1 LLDRYVAVDLE
12 TTGLNPGLDSIIEV
26 GLVKVSGREIIDTF
40 HTLVMP
46 AVKLPFFVQKLTGIE
61 ERMLEGAPW
70 IDSIRGHIAAFIEGE
85 NLLGHNAGFDV
96 GFIESALGRPINN
109 PIYDTLE
116 LSRIMMPSA
125 KSYRLMQ
132 LCKAAG
138 LRTEA
143 IHRAMEDAMAVIKLF
158 EYLSNSVCGLDG
170 HLIVYLESLLKK
182 AGSPWGGLLSG
193 YAGISLGNHFLHRV
207 RENYNQDQSSIYEN
221 SEPWG
226 YVAPEEVRR
235 FTSLDGAL
243 SRNLPSY
250 EYRPQ
255 QEEMACEVARAFNE
269 KKFLLVEAGTGTGK
283 SISYL
288 LPSLLWVAGGGPR
301 VVISTRTINLQDQ
314 LWFKDIPQL
323 MRCLG
328 VNVKTVL
335 AKGRSNY
342 LCRRRWDSALSEG
355 LWSDQEARFYAR
367 VLVWVNETKSG
378 DKVELNL
385 NHQEEEAWQNICA
398 ESENCMGFRC
408 RHFSGSC
415 FVVRAR
421 REAESSG
428 LVITNHALLFS
439 DIKTGN
445 MVLPSYG
452 PLIIDEAHHL
462 EDAATEQLGRQ
473 VSRSDIRRW
482 LQSAARIVLKSWE
495 VIPPT
500 DSERW
505 MHSLISLREEIN
517 GLRMTSEEF
526 FSLLKSYIY
535 RQVPLNEGEH
545 HTFRIKN
552 DYFCGDT
559 PGLPWGEFENLIYR
573 IKTVISG
580 FRKITVLMQA
590 WELEND
596 SWGDRL
602 KDFLTLTG
610 KGEELLDNLQ
620 FVFRCSNDSFV
631 YWISVYGQGDW
642 YSLSMSSSPVRVGEL
657 LYDSLFSGKES
668 VIMTSAT
675 LTTNGSFDF
684 FAERVGIDR
693 VSVAKVVKK
702 NIESPFLYESQSL
715 LCVVNDLPLQGAG
728 ADRLYA
734 KRISSSL
741 EELIL
746 AVGGKTLVL
755 FTSHRV
761 LREVYGI
768 VKASMEDKDIAV
780 LGHNMDGNRSR
791 LVEEFMRTERAVLM
805 GSASFWEG
813 IDIPGEAL
821 TSVIIVKLPFPSPSS
836 PVIEARVEDLEQ
848 NGRSSFYE
856 YYLPL
861 AVIRFKQGFGRLI
874 RSESDRGVVVV
885 LDRRIIEKGY
895 GKQFLNSLPVEGHF
909 RGDTRGVANKIQHWM
924 NSSTGRGDL

>member
-1 LLDRYVAVDLE
+1 LLDRYVAIDLE
-12 TTGLNPGLDSIIEV
+12 TTGLNPDLDSIIEV
-26 GLVKVSGREIIDTF
+26 GLVKVSGGEIIDTL
-40 HTLVMP
+40 HTLVLP
-46 AVKLPFFVQKLTGIE
+46 PVKLPLFIKRLTGIQDH
-61 ERMLEGAPW
+61 MLEDAPR

-96 GFIESALGRPINN
+96 GFVESALGRVIGN

-116 LSRIMMPSA
+116 LSRVIMPSA
-125 KSYRLMQ
+125 KSYRLAQ
-132 LCKAAG
+132 LCKVAG
-138 LRTEA
+138 IKTEA
-143 IHRAMEDAMAVIKLF
+143 IHRALEDAMAVIKLF
-158 EYLSNSVCGLDG
+158 DHLSRSVCGLDG
-170 HLIVYLESLLKK
+170 HSIAYLESLLKK
-182 AGSPWGGLLSG
+182 ARSPWGVMLSG
-193 YAGISLGNHFLHRV
+193 YTGISLGDHFYQRG
-207 RENYNQDQSSIYEN
+207 RENYNQDQYRVYEN

-226 YVAPEEVRR
+226 HVAPEEIRGII
-235 FTSLDGAL
+235 SSGGAL
-243 SRNLPSY
+243 SRSLPLY

-269 KKFLLVEAGTGTGK
+269 KKLLMVEAGTGTGK

-301 VVISTRTINLQDQ
+301 VVISTKTVNLQDQ

-328 VNVKTVL
+328 LNVKSVL

-342 LCRRRWDSALSEG
+342 LCRRRWDSILSEG
-355 LWSDQEARFYAR
+355 LWTEQEARFYAR

-378 DKVELNL
+378 DKVDLNL
-385 NHQEEEAWQNICA
+385 THQEEEAWHNICA

-408 RHFSGSC
+408 RHFSGQC
-415 FVVRAR
+415 FVSRSR

-428 LVITNHALLFS
+428 LIITNHALLFS

-445 MVLPSYG
+445 MVLPTYG

-462 EDAATEQLGRQ
+462 EDVATEQLGRQ
-473 VSRSDIRRW
+473 VSRSDLRRW
-482 LQSAARIVLKSWE
+482 LSRSARTVLKSWE
-495 VIPPT
+495 TVPPT
-500 DSERW
+500 DSDRW
-505 MHSLISLREEIN
+505 MQNLISMREEIN
-517 GLRMTSEEF
+517 GLRTISEEF
-526 FSLLKSYIY
+526 FTLLKSYICGKG
-535 RQVPLNEGEH
+535 VLNEGEH
-545 HTFRIKN
+545 QTFRIKS
-552 DYFCGDT
+552 DTFCGDI
-559 PGLPWGEFENLIYR
+559 PGVPWGEFENLIFR
-573 IKTVISG
+573 IKTVIG
-580 FRKITVLMQA
+580 GLRKIIGLIQT

-596 SWGDRL
+596 SWGDKL
-602 KDFLTLTG
+602 KDFVVLAG

-620 FVFRCSNDSFV
+620 FIFRCNDDSFV
-631 YWISVYGQGDW
+631 YWISVSGQGEW

-668 VIMTSAT
+668 VVMTSAT

-684 FAERVGIDR
+684 FTERVGIER
-693 VSVAKVVKK
+693 VAGLKVVKK
-702 NIESPFLYESQSL
+702 NIESPFSYDRQSL

-728 ADRLYA
+728 ADRIYI
-734 KRISSSL
+734 KQISSAL
-741 EELIL
+741 EKLIL

-761 LREVYGI
+761 LREVYGL
-768 VKASMEDKDIAV
+768 VKAAIEDKDIAV

-791 LVEEFMRTERAVLM
+791 LVEEFKRTERAVLM

-856 YYLPL
+856 YYLPM

-885 LDRRIIEKGY
+885 LDRRVIEKGY
-895 GKQFLNSLPVEGHF
+895 GRQFLNSLPVEGHYK
-909 RGDTRGVANKIQHWM
+909 GDTVDVAKKIQKWM
-924 NSSTGRGDL
+924 NNTII